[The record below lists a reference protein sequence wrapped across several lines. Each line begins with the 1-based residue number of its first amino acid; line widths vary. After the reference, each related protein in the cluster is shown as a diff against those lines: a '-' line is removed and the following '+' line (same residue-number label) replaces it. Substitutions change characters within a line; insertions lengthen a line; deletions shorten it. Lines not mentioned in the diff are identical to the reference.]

1 MSEETSQEAVD
12 AHLEDVEDGC
22 GCTEMWEHTSDQR
35 ADD

>member
-1 MSEETSQEAVD
+1 MSDEHSQEPVD

-22 GCTEMWEHTSDQR
+22 GCTEMWEHTSNRR